1 MIFGDNPSIC
11 HFSIHRCLLIFQQK
25 DRIQHTKF
33 KPDLEP
39 PSPFVL
45 WQTWCSTDLP
55 LLPVQVPKTVIQNE
69 NKSGP
74 TSNTLNSSADESFKH
89 LTRAAHYILL
99 QTNFCFWR
107 CVARI
112 KIARSVVGKKKP
124 KMKQYNTVSKNAQI
138 KIQL

>member
-1 MIFGDNPSIC
+1 MPTDFPAKRQNTA
-11 HFSIHRCLLIFQQK
+11 HQV
-25 DRIQHTKF
+25 

-45 WQTWCSTDLP
+45 WQAWCSTDLP
-55 LLPVQVPKTVIQNE
+55 LLPEQVPKTVIQNE

-89 LTRAAHYILL
+89 LTRAAPYILF

-124 KMKQYNTVSKNAQI
+124 N
-138 KIQL
+138 